1 MGAITDKV
9 ADRPFRRSDP
19 EPGKDGGLTD
29 QDGDGRLA
37 HRDLY
42 LRDFERI
49 PRFHPQRNAPVVEPS
64 AAVQPA
70 TIPLLDNPAHPGHA
84 LYAEALQ
91 GMQASPYFSGEQN
104 QQQLAANL
112 VAAIATLPE
121 GRVGDGLLQERL
133 LAAQPERGQP
143 REPIRRGRWSD
154 KEPDWVMEGDRLLQ
168 SCSVKQFDCNLD

>member
-1 MGAITDKV
+1 MGIEVEAVPPFDNRLPYDPIGYLHGIELAQFYKDWKDGRLDDAQAVAAIADKV
-9 ADRPFRRSDP
+9 ADTPFRRSDP
-19 EPGKDGGLTD
+19 APGKDGALTD
-29 QDGDGRLA
+29 QDGDGRLT

-70 TIPLLDNPAHPGHA
+70 TIPLLDNPAHPVHA
-84 LYAEALQ
+84 LDAQALQ
-91 GMQASPYFSGEQN
+91 GMQGNPRFPDGQN

-121 GRVGDGLLQERL
+121 DRVKGGLLQE
-133 LAAQPERGQP
+133 
-143 REPIRRGRWSD
+143 
-154 KEPDWVMEGDRLLQ
+154 
-168 SCSVKQFDCNLD
+168 